1 MIRAALLA
9 MMLQIVQ
16 AFVVR
21 SHVPGARR
29 AERVVCAE
37 KRPGLERELA
47 ALQQEQRRIETK
59 ISQLR
64 REGESIDGVRA
75 GAPMSKILVIVPF
88 PLDERGVANRRQ
100 QAADV
105 ALGPEVELDFR
116 AIRAGCTSFES
127 DHDWLLMDL
136 GCYEA
141 GIRAEAEGYAA
152 VVIDCTAELGAGVG
166 ALRSTL
172 SIPVIGPGRISCLY
186 ALMLGSNF
194 AILASDQVAARPLNW
209 HKLSCVCSLSH

>member
-1 MIRAALLA
+1 
-9 MMLQIVQ
+9 
-16 AFVVR
+16 
-21 SHVPGARR
+21 
-29 AERVVCAE
+29 
-37 KRPGLERELA
+37 
-47 ALQQEQRRIETK
+47 
-59 ISQLR
+59 
-64 REGESIDGVRA
+64 
-75 GAPMSKILVIVPF
+75 MSKILVIVPF

-209 HKLSCVCSLSH
+209 HKLSCVCSLPH